1 MLLIYIIQ
9 LLMMTK
15 INKSKIQQLRLFKI
29 QKKNKMKLT
38 KLKMIKIPMQ
48 YMK

>member
-9 LLMMTK
+9 LLTMIK
-15 INKSKIQQLRLFKI
+15 INKSKIQQLRLLKI
-29 QKKNKMKLT
+29 QKKIKMKLT

>member
-1 MLLIYIIQ
+1 MEY
-9 LLMMTK
+9 MNGMVKNMKVTG
-15 INKSKIQQLRLFKI
+15 
-29 QKKNKMKLT
+29 KKVNNMELT